1 MLLTTQRPP
10 SPHPMGRGQGEGV
23 SSLGDQERERE
34 KSHVSQASRFP
45 DAALVVGGVTT
56 SCRGQL
62 AVLSL
67 AANSRFALPG
77 FRGFAGTRHGW
88 RRAVA
93 LSDGHDRLHPFRAR
107 ASLQHSKNR
116 GCILHTDADGEIC
129 SPRTVRFAAL
139 ATKLSPPR

>member
-1 MLLTTQRPP
+1 MLLTTQRPPSPHPMGRGQGEGRCCFQLGRRHCKEGQHTCLPQFTFPSPGLRPP

-62 AVLSL
+62 AVL
-67 AANSRFALPG
+67 
-77 FRGFAGTRHGW
+77 
-88 RRAVA
+88 
-93 LSDGHDRLHPFRAR
+93 
-107 ASLQHSKNR
+107 
-116 GCILHTDADGEIC
+116 
-129 SPRTVRFAAL
+129 
-139 ATKLSPPR
+139 